1 MKKDNKIYDTTNIVD
16 WFFGELSKY
25 EPINYVELSNEI
37 QKRFKKEVD
46 VADEKDDFWN
56 VD

>member
-46 VADEKDDFWN
+46 AADEKDDFWN